1 MERGYVNLKKDKN
14 KYAFMLKTTDEL
26 NNEMKECIRQTKLIY
41 HGQAVVSED
50 KIELFINLLKGN
62 HKKLQELIQL

>member
-26 NNEMKECIRQTKLIY
+26 NNEMNECIRQTKLI
-41 HGQAVVSED
+41 
-50 KIELFINLLKGN
+50 
-62 HKKLQELIQL
+62 